1 MIQKALLA
9 TGVGVLLLSWDF
21 KLRLVVEALLTCWYQ
36 LLGPFLFIR

>member
-9 TGVGVLLLSWDF
+9 TRVGVLLLSWNLE
-21 KLRLVVEALLTCWYQ
+21 LRLVVEALLTCRYQ